1 MIKFKSSS
9 SVLWCP
15 KCGTKEEIKTL
26 TTVQSSN
33 KSSKVINKDS
43 ISIFSRCEANCTC
56 GTEMLE
62 LDPKFVDVFEK
73 LRYLGVI
80 IIDTGVAY
88 TMPYRDASALD
99 DTYCSGAYVT
109 VVLDHGQDSLHP
121 AAFSETCSFNEEC
134 AELGT
139 ISIDEDRDKGGIL
152 ISSSFDLT
160 EGKCSAGFVNKEDV
174 GGDEKLKKYCEISDD
189 RLLRFLNDFIKNI
202 EGD

>member
-1 MIKFKSSS
+1 MFKSKSSS

-15 KCGTKEEIKTL
+15 KCGAKEEIRTL

-33 KSSKVINKDS
+33 KSSKVVNKDS

-56 GTEMLE
+56 GAEMLE
-62 LDPKFVDVFEK
+62 LHPKFVDVFEK

-80 IIDTGVAY
+80 IIDAGAAY
-88 TMPYRDASALD
+88 TMPYRYIGTLD

-109 VVLDHGQDSLHP
+109 VILDHGQDSLHP
-121 AAFSETCSFNEEC
+121 AAFSETCGFNEEC
-134 AELGT
+134 AEFGT
-139 ISIDEDRDKGGIL
+139 ITIDEDHDKGGIL
-152 ISSSFDLT
+152 ISSAFDLT
-160 EGKCSAGFVNKEDV
+160 EDRCSVGFVIKENV
-174 GGDEKLKKYCEISDD
+174 GGDEKLKRYCEISDD

>member
-33 KSSKVINKDS
+33 KSSKIIDKDS
-43 ISIFSRCEANCTC
+43 ISIFSRCIANCTC

-80 IIDTGVAY
+80 IIDMGSAY
-88 TMPYRDASALD
+88 TMPYRDASTLD

-109 VVLDHGQDSLHP
+109 MVFNHTQDSLHQI
-121 AAFSETCSFNEEC
+121 AFSETCSFNEEC

-139 ISIDEDRDKGGIL
+139 ISIDEDYSTGGICV
-152 ISSSFDLT
+152 SSVFDLT
-160 EGKCSAGFVNKEDV
+160 EGRCSVGFVNKEDV